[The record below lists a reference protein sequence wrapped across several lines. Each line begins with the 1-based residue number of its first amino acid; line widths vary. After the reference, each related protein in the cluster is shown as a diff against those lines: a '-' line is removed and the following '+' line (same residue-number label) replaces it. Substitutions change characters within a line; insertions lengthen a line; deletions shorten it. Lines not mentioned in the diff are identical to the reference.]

1 MKLIT
6 IILILLLG
14 LLLASLA
21 SNYYFYKKAL
31 LRMYADKLDPIGLN
45 YYPDAPSN
53 GVLKPKN
60 KLKPN
65 ILFYGDSR
73 ALSWGNPTLE
83 KYEFINRAIG
93 GQTSVQIVS
102 RFQQHVIVHQPDIII
117 LQLCVNDLKMIPL
130 FPVQEKEIIS
140 NCKNNLQQLLQLAQ
154 NIKAKVV
161 LSTVFPLGD
170 VSIMHKAFGIRET
183 PIIKAIDEVNTYIH
197 SLADDKTVILDA
209 YSLLKGEAKKIDPR
223 YSQDWLHL
231 NASGYEIL
239 NTELVNLL
247 ESKNHE

>member
-1 MKLIT
+1 MKLIP
-6 IILILLLG
+6 IILILLLV

-21 SNYYFYKKAL
+21 LNYYFYKKAL
-31 LRMYADKLDPIGLN
+31 LRIYTEKLDPIGSN
-45 YYPDAPSN
+45 YYPVSSSPAPSDTN
-53 GVLKPKN
+53 KRLKPR
-60 KLKPN
+60 LM
-65 ILFYGDSR
+65 FYGDSR
-73 ALSWGNPTLE
+73 ALSWPNPALE
-83 KYEFINRAIG
+83 QYEFINRAIG
-93 GQTSVQIVS
+93 GQTSIQIVS
-102 RFQQHVIVHQPDIII
+102 RFQQHVVAHQPDIII

-130 FPVQEKEIIS
+130 FPKQEKEIIS

-170 VSIMHKAFGIRET
+170 VSLMRKAFGIRET
-183 PIIKAIDEVNTYIH
+183 PIIKAIDEINTYIH

-247 ESKNHE
+247 DNKSHE